1 MLIKF
6 NVFGKPMSVQR
17 KEGEWLLFLESA
29 TSMRVRVYD
38 VVIPPELQEDE
49 LAGYL
54 ADIYHENANSK
65 YLSVELI
72 SVLS

>member
-38 VVIPPELQEDE
+38 VVIPPELKQDE

-54 ADIYHENANSK
+54 ADIYHENA
-65 YLSVELI
+65 SVKCS
-72 SVLS
+72 SVVRLD

>member
-6 NVFGKPMSVQR
+6 NVFGKLMSVQR

-38 VVIPPELQEDE
+38 VVIPPELEEDE
-49 LAGYL
+49 LVGYL
-54 ADIYHENANSK
+54 ADIYHENASTK
-65 YLSVELI
+65 YPSVEFM
-72 SVLS
+72 S